1 MVSEHV
7 TSNASDSESSYR
19 KFVFPFISFH
29 HNVIEF
35 ISLKVMNLSI
45 QFPLFPQLSFVLYAH
60 AKLKDVYYSRPTFY
74 TRSLILIFQ
83 IKKYLDI
90 GCLKMQQQKPR

>member
-35 ISLKVMNLSI
+35 ISLNVMNLSI
-45 QFPLFPQLSFVLYAH
+45 QYPQLSFVLYAH
-60 AKLKDVYYSRPTFY
+60 AKLRCVLFKTNILH
-74 TRSLILIFQ
+74 TRSLIVIFQ

-90 GCLKMQQQKPR
+90 GCLKTQQQKPR

>member
-7 TSNASDSESSYR
+7 TSNASDSDSSYR

-35 ISLKVMNLSI
+35 VSLNSTSLSI

-60 AKLKDVYYSRPTFY
+60 AKLKDVYYSRPIFY
-74 TRSLILIFQ
+74 THAV
-83 IKKYLDI
+83 
-90 GCLKMQQQKPR
+90 